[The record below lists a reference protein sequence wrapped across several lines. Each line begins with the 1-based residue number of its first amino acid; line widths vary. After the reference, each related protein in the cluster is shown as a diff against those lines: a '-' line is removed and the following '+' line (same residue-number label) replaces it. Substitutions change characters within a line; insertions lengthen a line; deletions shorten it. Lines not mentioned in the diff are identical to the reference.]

1 MAKLAETKI
10 ELMRLKMAKGF
21 APPPATSGTPTVA
34 SLTPKISTPSWLG
47 GGAAKLGGLFSRA
60 TASTPAAAPASAAAA
75 ATAAAATAAAAAAAE
90 EEGDGVVML
99 TAEVSRAF
107 NEIALRAVYAV
118 HVPDKL
124 PKVVKLAEKYAGQS
138 DVLLTGLRN
147 KYGTKECNAL
157 IDAEVGALPPLE
169 GGGDSSAAHEAW
181 RDLREKV

>member
-21 APPPATSGTPTVA
+21 APPPAASGTPTVA

-60 TASTPAAAPASAAAA
+60 TASTSAAAPAAVAAA
-75 ATAAAATAAAAAAAE
+75 ATATAATAAAAE

-99 TAEVSRAF
+99 TAEASRAF

-124 PKVVKLAEKYAGQS
+124 PRVVKLAEKYAGQS